1 VTDPAT
7 DPAIGAAIDSVGDTW
22 SDVGTRILFFAD
34 AASVHT
40 RRWVAAVVE
49 RGAEAIVIT
58 RQPADVPGARDVI
71 AVAPGT
77 DKLGWFKALPEV
89 RRVAREVAGHFH
101 PTLVHG
107 HYVTSYGLWASA
119 CGLACPTVL
128 TAWGSDILV
137 TPRESRLMRLVV
149 AWSLRHAD
157 LITADSMDMIDEIG
171 RYHPQAPCHQI
182 LWGADTDVFMPAEAV
197 ADTSAEPQHF
207 DIVSLR
213 SWESNYNIDIIVAGF
228 ARFVAQRPQTHAR
241 LHLLGGGSLSNA
253 LHAQVAELG
262 LQDRVQF
269 HGRVNDV
276 QMVQAIQRS
285 RVSVSVPTSD
295 ATSVSVL
302 ESMACGLPV
311 LASDLPANRQWLDA
325 QGGWVVPVR
334 DAEALTH
341 ALLLAHDH
349 PEQLAQMG
357 LHNRERIERDA
368 SRRGQM
374 DAMWRLYQR
383 LLHPT
388 VPRLQRKRAV
398 RG

>member
-1 VTDPAT
+1 MSTPH
-7 DPAIGAAIDSVGDTW
+7 P
-22 SDVGTRILFFAD
+22 DVGTRILFFAD

-58 RQPADVPGARDVI
+58 RQPAEVPGAKEVI
-71 AVAPGT
+71 AIAPGT
-77 DKLGWFKALPEV
+77 DKLTWFKALPEV
-89 RRVAREVAGHFH
+89 RRVAREVAARFQ

-107 HYVTSYGLWASA
+107 HYVTSYGLWAA
-119 CGLACPTVL
+119 MCGLKLPTVL

-137 TPRESRLMRLVV
+137 TPRDSRLMRLVV

-157 LITADSMDMIDEIG
+157 LITADSFDMIDEIA

-182 LWGADTDVFMPAEAV
+182 LWGADTDVFMPLDAPSDPA
-197 ADTSAEPQHF
+197 HF

-213 SWESNYNIDIIVAGF
+213 SWEPNYNIDTIVDGF
-228 ARFVAQRPQTHAR
+228 ARFVAQRPQARAR
-241 LHLLGGGSLSNA
+241 LHLLGGGSLSDA
-253 LHAQVAELG
+253 LHAQVAQLG
-262 LQDRVQF
+262 LQDQVQF

-276 QMVQAIQRS
+276 QMVQAIQQS

-311 LASDLPANRQWLDA
+311 LASDLPANRQWVDE

-334 DAEALTH
+334 DAEALTQ

-349 PEQLAQMG
+349 PAQSAQMG

-388 VPRLQRKRAV
+388 VPRQQRKRAV
-398 RG
+398 TG

>member
-1 VTDPAT
+1 MNPRMS
-7 DPAIGAAIDSVGDTW
+7 PPHPE
-22 SDVGTRILFFAD
+22 VGTRILFFAD
-34 AASVHT
+34 ASSVHT

-49 RGAEAIVIT
+49 RGAQAIVIT
-58 RQPADVPGARDVI
+58 RQPAEVPGATEVI
-71 AVAPGT
+71 AIAPGS
-77 DKLGWFKALPEV
+77 DKLTWFKALPEV
-89 RRVAREVAGHFH
+89 RRVAREVAARFQ

-107 HYVTSYGLWASA
+107 HYVTSYGLWAA
-119 CGLACPTVL
+119 VCGLKLPTVL

-137 TPRESRLMRLVV
+137 TPRDSRLMRLVV

-157 LITADSMDMIDEIG
+157 LITADSMDMIDEIA

-182 LWGADTDVFMPAEAV
+182 LWGADTDVFMPMDAA
-197 ADTSAEPQHF
+197 SAPGHF

-213 SWESNYNIDIIVAGF
+213 SWEPNYNIDTIVAGF
-228 ARFVAQRPQTHAR
+228 ARFVAQRPQAQAR
-241 LHLLGGGSLSNA
+241 LHLLGGGSLSEA

-262 LQDRVQF
+262 LQDQVQF

-311 LASDLPANRQWLDA
+311 LASDLPANRQWVDE

-334 DAEALTH
+334 DAEALTQ

-349 PEQLAQMG
+349 PVQSAQMG

-388 VPRLQRKRAV
+388 VPRQQRKRAV
-398 RG
+398 TG

>member
-1 VTDPAT
+1 MSAT
-7 DPAIGAAIDSVGDTW
+7 LP
-22 SDVGTRILFFAD
+22 DVGTRILFFAD
-34 AASVHT
+34 ASSVHT

-58 RQPADVPGARDVI
+58 RQPAEVPGATEVI
-71 AVAPGT
+71 AIAPGS
-77 DKLGWFKALPEV
+77 DKLTWFKALPEV
-89 RRVAREVAGHFH
+89 RRVAREVAQRFQ

-107 HYVTSYGLWASA
+107 HYVTSYGLWAA
-119 CGLACPTVL
+119 MCGLKLPTVL

-137 TPRESRLMRLVV
+137 TPRDSRLMRLVV

-157 LITADSMDMIDEIG
+157 LITADSLDMIDEIA
-171 RYHPQAPCHQI
+171 RYHPAAPCHQI
-182 LWGADTDVFMPAEAV
+182 LWGADTDVFTPSDTA
-197 ADTSAEPQHF
+197 ADPTHF

-213 SWESNYNIDIIVAGF
+213 SWEPNYNIDTIVAGF
-228 ARFVAQRPQTHAR
+228 AQFAAQRPQAHAR
-241 LHLLGGGSLSNA
+241 LHLLGGGSLSEA

-262 LQDRVQF
+262 LQDQVQF

-276 QMVQAIQRS
+276 QMVQAIQQS

-311 LASDLPANRQWLDA
+311 LASDLPANRQWVDE

-334 DAEALTH
+334 DAQALTQ

-349 PEQLAQMG
+349 PEQSARMG

-388 VPRLQRKRAV
+388 VPRQQRKRAV
-398 RG
+398 TG

>member
-1 VTDPAT
+1 MKPPAMST
-7 DPAIGAAIDSVGDTW
+7 ALPE
-22 SDVGTRILFFAD
+22 VGTRILFFAD

-40 RRWVAAVVE
+40 RRWVAAVAD
-49 RGAEAIVIT
+49 RGGEAVVVT
-58 RQPADVPGARDVI
+58 RQPAEVPGAQEVI
-71 AVAPGT
+71 AIAPGH
-77 DKLGWFKALPEV
+77 DKLSWFKALPEV
-89 RRVAREVAGHFH
+89 RRVAREVAERFQ

-107 HYVTSYGLWASA
+107 HYVTSYGLWAAA
-119 CGLACPTVL
+119 CGLKLPTVL

-157 LITADSMDMIDEIG
+157 LITADSMDMIEEIE
-171 RYHPQAPCHQI
+171 RYNPAAPCHQI
-182 LWGADTDVFMPAEAV
+182 LWGADTDVFTPA
-197 ADTSAEPQHF
+197 TTPQDGF
-207 DIVSLR
+207 DVVSLR
-213 SWESNYNIDIIVAGF
+213 SWEPNYNIDTIVDGF
-228 ARFVAQRPQTHAR
+228 ARFVAQRPQAHAR
-241 LHLLGGGSLSNA
+241 LHLLGGGSLNEA
-253 LHAQVAELG
+253 LHAQVAQLG
-262 LQDRVQF
+262 LQSQVQF

-311 LASDLPANRQWLDA
+311 LASDLPANRQWVNA

-334 DAEALTH
+334 DADALAQ

-349 PEQLAQMG
+349 PEQSAQMG

-374 DAMWRLYQR
+374 DTMWRLYQR

-388 VPRLQRKRAV
+388 TPRLQRKRAV
-398 RG
+398 TG